1 MSQSSSYI
9 LSTPRLG
16 LRKWIDSDLEPFVRM
31 NEDPEVMRYFPRPM
45 TAEESKVFIS
55 RIEKFFHEHG
65 YGLFAIE
72 VKATG
77 EFIGYT
83 GFAEPRFE
91 AWFTPC
97 TEIGWRL
104 KQEAWGRGYA
114 SEAASACLDYGLQ
127 QLHMEKIYSW
137 TAMSNARSE
146 RVMQRIGMQ
155 RVGEFDHPMIE
166 AGHPLSRHVLYT
178 KEK

>member
-65 YGLFAIE
+65 YGLFALE

-104 KQEAWGRGYA
+104 KREAWRHGYA
-114 SEAASACLDYGLQ
+114 TEAARACLDYGFQTLG
-127 QLHMEKIYSW
+127 LDRVYSF
-137 TAMSNARSE
+137 TALSNTPSE
-146 RVMQRIGMQ
+146 RVMQKIGMR
-155 RVGEFDHPMIE
+155 RVGEFDHPMI
-166 AGHPLSRHVLYT
+166 ADGHPLRRHVLYVLG
-178 KEK
+178 K